1 LRRKITK
8 ILAHYMY
15 FNPKKHPYVHGKLS
29 YVRRDRP
36 GHPIFFRMAS
46 TISTWF
52 LQLITY

>member
-1 LRRKITK
+1 
-8 ILAHYMY
+8 MY